1 MMGMKLSFIGIEY
14 SVRAIFFNLI
24 ALMDKRIV
32 YNILDILYK
41 YLFQIMVGPD
51 IYQVKGYHNY
61 FKYNSVGDCV

>member
-24 ALMDKRIV
+24 ALMDNRIV

-51 IYQVKGYHNY
+51 IY
-61 FKYNSVGDCV
+61 